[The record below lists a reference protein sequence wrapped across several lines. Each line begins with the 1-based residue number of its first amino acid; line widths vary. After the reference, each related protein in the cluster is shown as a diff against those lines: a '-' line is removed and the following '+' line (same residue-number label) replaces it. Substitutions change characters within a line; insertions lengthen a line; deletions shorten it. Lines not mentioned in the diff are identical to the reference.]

1 MHGDQDQDEAED
13 ILWTTRGGLT
23 AYDFLQGSPLLKD
36 LLEAKAEEKPK
47 AELEKGQPKASL
59 EEEEQPTA
67 STEEDQPEAEMEEEQ
82 PKAAMEEEQPKA
94 SLEEEQPKASTK
106 EAGDKSQSPELAE
119 LWLTVRSSQPL
130 QLRRLIKALPDKSVA
145 WTLQDEDGMSLMHRA
160 VWTVPNDRVFAVVA
174 LLLQSRAEVDPRN
187 LLGETPLM
195 LACRAAMERPA
206 DASIWGPWLRPL
218 RKLLEARADP
228 NAADLSGE
236 PPLIEAACAGDVEVC
251 QLLLEANADASPESS
266 VLRRK
271 KGHRKEE
278 ENVQKPKQKGRKPQP
293 DTYLPNYQ
301 ETLVHYH
308 KSFGVLQELFDHRDF
323 LNFEQEIHDC
333 AAAAS
338 TESLEGP
345 RFLDLGCAPGG
356 FSACLLQDH
365 ILGPM
370 SVGYGVSLPPQ
381 LGGFQMAITTSRL
394 CVQFEDLLQI
404 NSCDLMCID
413 NSIDI
418 CVADAQYLSNMFK
431 PQHQT
436 AKYRGMKTRNRTLG
450 IWALTVKECQI
461 AFAKLRQSGSFIF
474 RFGWRGVGTSDVHPT
489 GEPVHPSLLAKYLQ
503 EEEWYTALTHWLF
516 SVLKSLFST
525 LRPFKSEYVHQADVS
540 FYMVC
545 RNFDREKFALCG
557 WEAKLQ
563 RAYHELTNCE
573 DEATLVAGLKESI
586 NQDTKLAIDELL
598 DYVGRMRAIGIQ
610 SRKVTN
616 PSALGWKS
624 DSNSQKEKDEKDDKE
639 KEQTEKEEDKVE
651 DKEEKATTT
660 TVVKSDAST
669 ELEERSESSTGT
681 EVRGSVTVPPP
692 PPPPRSGPKP
702 PGRCVSQPTQKRNGF
717 LERREVRNKNWGK
730 GTGIDGGGDWRG
742 LLAASHAVALS
753 HINAGV
759 VLYHVERMRLRR
771 FEQLTLRAVED
782 MQRWKPDTTCLRDQ
796 SIINILHSFRSE
808 FGYDG
813 PSPVMILPCRWS
825 VFPTTEWLSYWN
837 SPEMWMP
844 ELRRKRRYPGIVSVT
859 RVELFCPDEMDMF
872 SAWAF
877 LPMTDDLN
885 RHERLR
891 AYSLYEGHKKERYC
905 SADRTHSRCCA
916 CGEPVSL
923 LHIAGDMK
931 NWPAMQAL
939 LRAYLPSFKDPPQFG
954 GFDDALSRAWTGG
967 AQRLQCLAMRGEV
980 QSLYY

>member
-1 MHGDQDQDEAED
+1 
-13 ILWTTRGGLT
+13 
-23 AYDFLQGSPLLKD
+23 
-36 LLEAKAEEKPK
+36 
-47 AELEKGQPKASL
+47 
-59 EEEEQPTA
+59 
-67 STEEDQPEAEMEEEQ
+67 ME
-82 PKAAMEEEQPKA
+82 
-94 SLEEEQPKASTK
+94 
-106 EAGDKSQSPELAE
+106 
-119 LWLTVRSSQPL
+119 V
-130 QLRRLIKALPDKSVA
+130 I
-145 WTLQDEDGMSLMHRA
+145 
-160 VWTVPNDRVFAVVA
+160 
-174 LLLQSRAEVDPRN
+174 
-187 LLGETPLM
+187 
-195 LACRAAMERPA
+195 
-206 DASIWGPWLRPL
+206 
-218 RKLLEARADP
+218 
-228 NAADLSGE
+228 
-236 PPLIEAACAGDVEVC
+236 
-251 QLLLEANADASPESS
+251 
-266 VLRRK
+266 RRK
-271 KGHRKEE
+271 KHQREE
-278 ENVQKPKQKGRKPQP
+278 ENVQKPRQKGRKPQP
-293 DTYLPNYQ
+293 ETYLPNYQ

-356 FSACLLQDH
+356 FAACLLQDH
-365 ILGPM
+365 MLGPM

-381 LGGFQMAITTSRL
+381 LGGFQMAVTTSRL

-431 PQHQT
+431 PQHQA

-450 IWALTVKECQI
+450 IWALTVKECQL

-624 DSNSQKEKDEKDDKE
+624 DSNSQKEKDEKEKDDKE
-639 KEQTEKEEDKVE
+639 KEQMEKEEEKVE
-651 DKEEKATTT
+651 DKEEKVTVTPS

-681 EVRGSVTVPPP
+681 EVRGAVIVPTP

-702 PGRCVSQPTQKRNGF
+702 PGRCVSQPMQR
-717 LERREVRNKNWGK
+717 ERREIRSKPWGK
-730 GTGIDGGGDWRG
+730 GTGKSNGF
-742 LLAASHAVALS
+742 H
-753 HINAGV
+753 
-759 VLYHVERMRLRR
+759 
-771 FEQLTLRAVED
+771 
-782 MQRWKPDTTCLRDQ
+782 KPK
-796 SIINILHSFRSE
+796 
-808 FGYDG
+808 
-813 PSPVMILPCRWS
+813 P
-825 VFPTTEWLSYWN
+825 
-837 SPEMWMP
+837 
-844 ELRRKRRYPGIVSVT
+844 
-859 RVELFCPDEMDMF
+859 
-872 SAWAF
+872 
-877 LPMTDDLN
+877 
-885 RHERLR
+885 
-891 AYSLYEGHKKERYC
+891 
-905 SADRTHSRCCA
+905 
-916 CGEPVSL
+916 
-923 LHIAGDMK
+923 
-931 NWPAMQAL
+931 
-939 LRAYLPSFKDPPQFG
+939 KDPPAAGEWSSTWAPDLSQISATGGEGRSWDSGSQWPAWDASDFEAKAMNGHGDWSFG
-954 GFDDALSRAWTGG
+954 EVYDIPLFTEFPLDLDHPHPVHGFEAMYELQAQNGFDTGHVHPGAHMENGFMCEETLAMHEVHEPMMMETLAMHEVHEPMMEGG
-967 AQRLQCLAMRGEV
+967 AVMHQDGMDHAGMMQEMWCQGTGLVPSMAMTAMNSMTSWAPAYPASLPPPPAAPPVLAAEVLGAPPERGSVAETSKAVSSRCRDREEPTVPEPQKAEEDGSGQEVFSMREDERPNEELVDPPVEEAYDVSEEEDEARIKRRRKKKDRDRERRTEHPRGPRDRTVLRAIRIMHKEGKGYQSPWYRRVKGKIRAAVLDIHEDSLQALRFGICFAMAWSFCSLVMSMIRFSSQRAA
-980 QSLYY
+980 

>member
-1 MHGDQDQDEAED
+1 
-13 ILWTTRGGLT
+13 
-23 AYDFLQGSPLLKD
+23 
-36 LLEAKAEEKPK
+36 
-47 AELEKGQPKASL
+47 
-59 EEEEQPTA
+59 
-67 STEEDQPEAEMEEEQ
+67 ME
-82 PKAAMEEEQPKA
+82 
-94 SLEEEQPKASTK
+94 
-106 EAGDKSQSPELAE
+106 
-119 LWLTVRSSQPL
+119 
-130 QLRRLIKALPDKSVA
+130 
-145 WTLQDEDGMSLMHRA
+145 
-160 VWTVPNDRVFAVVA
+160 VV
-174 LLLQSRAEVDPRN
+174 
-187 LLGETPLM
+187 
-195 LACRAAMERPA
+195 
-206 DASIWGPWLRPL
+206 
-218 RKLLEARADP
+218 
-228 NAADLSGE
+228 
-236 PPLIEAACAGDVEVC
+236 
-251 QLLLEANADASPESS
+251 
-266 VLRRK
+266 RRK
-271 KGHRKEE
+271 KHQREE
-278 ENVQKPKQKGRKPQP
+278 ENIQKPRQKGRKPQP
-293 DTYLPNYQ
+293 ETYLPNYQ

-381 LGGFQMAITTSRL
+381 LGGFQMAVTTSRL
-394 CVQFEDLLQI
+394 CVQFEDLLQV

-450 IWALTVKECQI
+450 IWALTVKECQL

-474 RFGWRGVGTSDVHPT
+474 RFGWRGVGSSDVHPT

-573 DEATLVAGLKESI
+573 DEASLVAGLKESI

-624 DSNSQKEKDEKDDKE
+624 DSNSQKEKDEKEKDDKE
-639 KEQTEKEEDKVE
+639 KEQTEKEAEDKVE

-681 EVRGSVTVPPP
+681 EVRGSVIVPTP

-702 PGRCVSQPTQKRNGF
+702 PGRCVSQPQR
-717 LERREVRNKNWGK
+717 ERREIRNKHWGK
-730 GTGIDGGGDWRG
+730 GIGKSNGFHKPKDSPQNADRWSSSNW
-742 LLAASHAVALS
+742 APDVSQ
-753 HINAGV
+753 INATGGEGRSLDSGSQWPSWDASDFEAPAMGHDWSFGEV
-759 VLYHVERMRLRR
+759 YDPPLFTEFPLDLDHPHPVHGFEAMYQLQAQNGFDTAHPLHGAHMENGFMCEENLAMHEVHEPMMMENLAMHEVHEPMMMEGAMMHQEGMDHAGMMQEMWCQGAGLVPSMAMTTMNSTSWAPAYPASLPPPPAAPPVLAEVLGLQGRGSVPETSKAVSSTLSEEREEQAPEPKADAEDGSATGDVRSPEPEERLVDPVEEAYDMVSEEEDEVRIKRR
-771 FEQLTLRAVED
+771 RKKKDRGERRVEHEHRRGPRDRTVLRAIRIMHKEGKGY
-782 MQRWKPDTTCLRDQ
+782 QPPWYRRLKGK
-796 SIINILHSFRSE
+796 IRSAVL
-808 FGYDG
+808 D
-813 PSPVMILPCRWS
+813 IHQ
-825 VFPTTEWLSYWN
+825 
-837 SPEMWMP
+837 
-844 ELRRKRRYPGIVSVT
+844 
-859 RVELFCPDEMDMF
+859 D
-872 SAWAF
+872 
-877 LPMTDDLN
+877 
-885 RHERLR
+885 
-891 AYSLYEGHKKERYC
+891 SL
-905 SADRTHSRCCA
+905 
-916 CGEPVSL
+916 
-923 LHIAGDMK
+923 
-931 NWPAMQAL
+931 QAL
-939 LRAYLPSFKDPPQFG
+939 RFGICFAMAWSFCSLVMSMIRFSSRPSV
-954 GFDDALSRAWTGG
+954 A
-967 AQRLQCLAMRGEV
+967 
-980 QSLYY
+980 